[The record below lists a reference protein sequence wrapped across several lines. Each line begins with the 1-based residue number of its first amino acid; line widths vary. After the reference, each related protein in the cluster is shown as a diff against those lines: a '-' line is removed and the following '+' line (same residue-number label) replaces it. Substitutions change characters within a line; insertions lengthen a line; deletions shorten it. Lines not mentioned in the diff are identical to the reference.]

1 MAVPA
6 SLSALPAA
14 QVFHFPGK
22 GSRPHFDVFRA
33 LGARQP
39 GHSVKTNRPKLEE
52 IARIAGVSKATVD
65 RVLNNRPGVQQHTR
79 QHVLHVLQSLGGE
92 GAGGGS
98 GRSRIDFVLPGG
110 RNAFIADLAQ
120 HIERQAA
127 QRGDVEVHIHRF
139 EAIEPERIAA
149 TLDSLKGMTRGVALI
164 GLDSPLV
171 RESVRRLIASG
182 VDVLTLVSDISHVGR
197 VSYVGIDNRAAGRL
211 AGYLIGRFL
220 PGAKGKVALIA
231 GALAYRGHE
240 EREMGF
246 RHILRERFPDMEIVA
261 PPEIR
266 EDPDRAY
273 EEVRALLGRFPDLLA
288 IYCIG
293 AGGEGVAR
301 ALVEK
306 GRAQSVVFI
315 GHDLTDNTRAY
326 LLDGVMDAVIDQNA
340 RVEAR
345 DAIDRLLRAVRG
357 ETDIPQ
363 TTVRIQSVFSE
374 NIPSEV

>member
-1 MAVPA
+1 MRSRP
-6 SLSALPAA
+6 SN
-14 QVFHFPGK
+14 PGIWLF
-22 GSRPHFDVFRA
+22 RAFADTPHFDVFRA
-33 LGARQP
+33 RDRARQP
-39 GHSVKTNRPKLEE
+39 GQYVKASRPKLEE

-79 QHVLHVLQSLGGE
+79 LHVIKVMERLSGESTGGDT
-92 GAGGGS
+92 
-98 GRSRIDFVLPGG
+98 RRLRLDFALPGG

-127 QRGDVEVHIHRF
+127 HRGDVDVHIHRF
-139 EAIEPERIAA
+139 EAIEPEQIAA
-149 TLDSLKGMTRGVALI
+149 TLDSLKETTSGVGLI

-182 VDVLTLVSDISHVGR
+182 VTVLTLVSDISHVGR
-197 VSYVGIDNRAAGRL
+197 ISYVGIDNRAAGRL

-220 PGAKGKVALIA
+220 PGAKGKVALIS

-246 RHILRERFPDMEIVA
+246 RHIFRERFPDMEIVA

-273 EEVRALLGRFPDLLA
+273 EEIRALLDKYPDLLA

-293 AGGEGVAR
+293 AGGEGIGR
-301 ALVEK
+301 ALIEK

-315 GHDLTDNTRAY
+315 GHDLTDYTRAY

-345 DAIDRLLRAVRG
+345 DSIDRLVRAVRG

-363 TTVRIQSVFSE
+363 TTVRIQSVFPE
-374 NIPSEV
+374 NIPSEI

>member
-1 MAVPA
+1 M
-6 SLSALPAA
+6 
-14 QVFHFPGK
+14 K
-22 GSRPHFDVFRA
+22 TSRPKV
-33 LGARQP
+33 
-39 GHSVKTNRPKLEE
+39 EE

-65 RVLNNRPGVQQHTR
+65 RVLNNRTGVQHHTR
-79 QHVLHVLQSLGGE
+79 LHVIKVVESLSGE
-92 GAGGGS
+92 KPFDEGP
-98 GRSRIDFVLPGG
+98 RLRLDFVLPGG

-120 HIERQAA
+120 HLLRQADR
-127 QRGDVEVHIHRF
+127 RGDVDVHIHCV

-149 TLDSLKGMTRGVALI
+149 TLDGLRHVSHGIGLV

-171 RESVRRLIASG
+171 RESVRRLIAG
-182 VDVLTLVSDISHVGR
+182 NVTVLTLVSDISHVGR
-197 VSYVGIDNRAAGRL
+197 VTYVGIDNRAAGRL

-220 PGAKGKVALIA
+220 PRAKGKVALIA

-261 PPEIR
+261 PPEVR

-273 EEVRALLGRFPDLLA
+273 EEVRALLGRYPDLLA

-293 AGGEGVAR
+293 AGGEGVGR
-301 ALVEK
+301 ALVETN
-306 GRAQSVVFI
+306 RAQSVVFI
-315 GHDLTDNTRAY
+315 GHDLTDHTRTY

-345 DAIDRLLRAVRG
+345 DAIDRLVRSIKG
-357 ETDIPQ
+357 EMDIPQ

-374 NIPSEV
+374 NIPSEI

>member
-1 MAVPA
+1 MKN
-6 SLSALPAA
+6 S
-14 QVFHFPGK
+14 
-22 GSRPHFDVFRA
+22 
-33 LGARQP
+33 
-39 GHSVKTNRPKLEE
+39 RPKLEE

-65 RVLNNRPGVQQHTR
+65 RVLNNRAGVQQHTR
-79 QHVLHVLQSLGGE
+79 LHVLRTVEALSGE
-92 GAGGGS
+92 GPDGIP
-98 GRSRIDFVLPGG
+98 RRIRLDFVLPGG

-120 HIERQAA
+120 HVERQAF

-139 EAIEPERIAA
+139 EAIEPEEIAA
-149 TLDSLKGMTRGVALI
+149 RLDSLKHASRGVALI

-182 VDVLTLVSDISHVGR
+182 IPVLTLVSDISHVGR
-197 VSYVGIDNRAAGRL
+197 ASYVGIDNRAAGRL

-220 PGAKGKVALIA
+220 PGARGKVAMIA

-261 PPEIR
+261 APEIR
-266 EDPDRAY
+266 EDPDRAHA
-273 EEVRALLGRFPDLLA
+273 EVRALLAQYPDLLA

-301 ALVEK
+301 ALTET
-306 GRAQSVVFI
+306 GRDQSVVFI
-315 GHDLTDNTRAY
+315 GHDLTDSTRGF

-345 DAIDRLLRAVRG
+345 DAIDRLLRAIRG
-357 ETDIPQ
+357 EQDISHA
-363 TTVRIQSVFSE
+363 TVRIQSVFSE
-374 NIPSEV
+374 NIPSEI

>member
-1 MAVPA
+1 M
-6 SLSALPAA
+6 
-14 QVFHFPGK
+14 K
-22 GSRPHFDVFRA
+22 TSRPKV
-33 LGARQP
+33 
-39 GHSVKTNRPKLEE
+39 EE

-79 QHVLHVLQSLGGE
+79 LHVLKVMEELSGE
-92 GAGGGS
+92 TS
-98 GRSRIDFVLPGG
+98 HEVTRRLRLDFALPGG

-120 HIERQAA
+120 QIENQAA
-127 QRGDVEVHIHRF
+127 LRGDVEVHIHRF
-139 EAIEPERIAA
+139 ESIDPERIAA
-149 TLDSLKGMTRGVALI
+149 TLDSLGGVTDGVGLI

-182 VDVLTLVSDISHVGR
+182 VTVLTLVSDISHVGR

-220 PGAKGKVALIA
+220 PGAKGKVALVS

-246 RHILRERFPDMEIVA
+246 RHIFRERFPDMEIVA

-273 EEVRALLGRFPDLLA
+273 EEVSLLLDQHADLLA

-293 AGGEGVAR
+293 AGGEGIGR

-306 GRAQSVVFI
+306 GRAKSVVFI
-315 GHDLTDNTRAY
+315 GHDLTDFTRTF

-345 DAIDRLLRAVRG
+345 DAIDRLVRSITG

-363 TTVRIQSVFSE
+363 ATVRIQSVFSE
-374 NIPSEV
+374 NIPSEI

>member
-1 MAVPA
+1 MR
-6 SLSALPAA
+6 
-14 QVFHFPGK
+14 
-22 GSRPHFDVFRA
+22 SR
-33 LGARQP
+33 ARQS
-39 GHSVKTNRPKLEE
+39 GHYVKTSRPKLEQ

-65 RVLNNRPGVQQHTR
+65 RVLNNRDGVQQHTR
-79 QHVLHVLQSLGGE
+79 LHVIKVMESLSGESVQSAARRL
-92 GAGGGS
+92 
-98 GRSRIDFVLPGG
+98 RLDFALPGG
-110 RNAFIADLAQ
+110 RNAFIADLA
-120 HIERQAA
+120 HHLERQAA
-127 QRGDVEVHIHRF
+127 QRDDVDVHIHRF
-139 EAIEPERIAA
+139 EAIEPEQIAA
-149 TLDSLKGMTRGVALI
+149 TLDSLKDKTNGVGLI

-171 RESVRRLIASG
+171 RESVRRLIAGG
-182 VDVLTLVSDISHVGR
+182 VTVLTLVSDISHVGR
-197 VSYVGIDNRAAGRL
+197 ISYVGIDNRAAGRL

-261 PPEIR
+261 PPEVR

-273 EEVRALLGRFPDLLA
+273 EEVRMLLDRYPDLLA

-293 AGGEGVAR
+293 AGGEGVGR
-301 ALVEK
+301 ALIEK

-315 GHDLTDNTRAY
+315 GHDLTDYTRGY

-345 DAIDRLLRAVRG
+345 DAIDRLVRAISG

-374 NIPSEV
+374 NIPSEI